1 MVGVQFRK
9 KPKRDSKVEVD
20 VTMRGE
26 VKVNQFDIL
35 FFNREHTLPEQF
47 PLRVTFLADASKN
60 VAAKCEEK
68 QSLSSQQQFK
78 LWIQGLMNFVAELE
92 EEKGF
97 NRFPDRKGFMKSCKI
112 VLWTIPVPAAIQYKN
127 KRQKKASK

>member
-1 MVGVQFRK
+1 
-9 KPKRDSKVEVD
+9 
-20 VTMRGE
+20 
-26 VKVNQFDIL
+26 
-35 FFNREHTLPEQF
+35 LPEQF

-60 VAAKCEEK
+60 VAAKCQKK

-78 LWIQGLMNFVAELE
+78 LWMQQLMNFVAELE

-97 NRFPDRKGFMKSCKI
+97 NPFPDRKGFMKSCKI
-112 VLWTIPVPAAIQYKN
+112 VLWTIPVTAAIEYKN

>member
-60 VAAKCEEK
+60 VAAKCEKKQIFEQSATIQTVDTRFDELCRGIGRRKRFQSISRSKRIHEK
-68 QSLSSQQQFK
+68 LQ
-78 LWIQGLMNFVAELE
+78 
-92 EEKGF
+92 
-97 NRFPDRKGFMKSCKI
+97 NRAVDNSCPCGNSI
-112 VLWTIPVPAAIQYKN
+112 
-127 KRQKKASK
+127 